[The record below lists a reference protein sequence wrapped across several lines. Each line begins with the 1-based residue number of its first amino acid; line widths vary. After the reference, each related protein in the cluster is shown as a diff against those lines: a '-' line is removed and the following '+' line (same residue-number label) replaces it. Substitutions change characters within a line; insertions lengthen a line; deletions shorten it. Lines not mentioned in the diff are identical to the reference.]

1 MQYTK
6 LGNTDI
12 EVSKLCLGCMP
23 SPLGR
28 RTSCPHGAAGSGNR
42 LEGRRFSASY
52 TNL

>member
-12 EVSKLCLGCMP
+12 EVSKLC
-23 SPLGR
+23 LGR